1 MSTLLAIITGIGLL
15 LFAII
20 TQGGIATFLS
30 VPSMMIV
37 LGGTLAAIFISF
49 PLPRVLKVMGV
60 LVQIFKKDIQSPTW
74 VIALIVR
81 MSFKARQQSLLSL
94 ESDSKGIDNRFVRL
108 GLEMVIDG
116 HPAPLIRD
124 VLETELDF
132 VQVRHRKGEHIFRT
146 AGKFAPSFGLIGT
159 LIGLVQMLQTFGGAG
174 GQAAEALGKGMSLA
188 LITTFYGSMLANLFF
203 LPVAEKLK
211 SRTDDEV
218 LRTQII
224 IEGILMLQA
233 GMNPR
238 IIERKLNSYLPP
250 DERVSHY
257 EQMIKRQRGRGAE

>member
-1 MSTLLAIITGIGLL
+1 MATFLAIITGIALFF
-15 LFAII
+15 FAII
-20 TQGGIATFLS
+20 SQGGVEVFISA
-30 VPSMMIV
+30 PSMMIV
-37 LGGTLAAIFISF
+37 LGGTLAAVFISF
-49 PLPRVLKVMGV
+49 PLPSVLKVSGV
-60 LVQIFKKDIQSPTW
+60 LLQIFKKDIQNPSW
-74 VIALIVR
+74 VIALMVR
-81 MSFKARQQSLLSL
+81 LSFKARQKSLLSL
-94 ESDSKGIDNRFVRL
+94 EQDIDSIDNRIIKL

-116 HPAPLIRD
+116 HPAQLIRD

-132 VQVRHRKGEHIFRT
+132 VQIRHRRGEHIFRT

-159 LIGLVQMLQTFGGAG
+159 LIGLVQMLQTLGATG
-174 GQAAEALGKGMSLA
+174 SDAANSLGHGMALA
-188 LITTFYGSMLANLFF
+188 LITTFYGAVLANLFF

-224 IEGILMLQA
+224 IEGVLMLQA

-250 DERVSHY
+250 EQRASYY
-257 EQMIKRQRGRGAE
+257 EEILKRQSGR